1 MKYLLRAVAV
11 LLVVNT
17 ILIYMHYKQAGE
29 AFAKGDAPLTYAQEI
44 EVVNRPDALYIRH
57 HFRNLSEDRQ
67 EIVWP
72 ATSVNRSCYLEEATS
87 CERLDDNVTAFL
99 EGVNDS
105 QSVSYEIPKEGS
117 MQKNALFHEPFAALH
132 GMKAAFTTM
141 HITDEPAIGGIW
153 INGLERVGEKKMD
166 SIDYL
171 LYRGAGEVSD
181 LYWQQREL
189 PLVHQGKAL
198 SVFGAGVEADRF
210 GEVDE
215 ALHLVGA
222 DHSTIVIDNENPA
235 IDTARFM
242 ITSLAK
248 VDQVADRIFTNH
260 MHSRFSV
267 SGNAAIVEVLA
278 SIMSGKPVGADNT
291 RHMVQT
297 FFDTL
302 SEEESKQFRKLLEA
316 REGQA
321 IDAAVLDE
329 LVLEVTGFKTRY
341 FSRNMQDD
349 SVRYPFLFEDPR
361 EVALEGEV
369 LPDVQIIL
377 KDGRAYYPAKQ
388 LLSGVG
394 YDVSSNERSIYI
406 ENALRQFRFP
416 KKELF
421 YVYNDRKF
429 NVVTMPFEIIDEE
442 FYFEENWF
450 KRLFL
455 LSIDKSGET
464 IEIVPITRL
473 LEEADR

>member
-11 LLVVNT
+11 LLLVNT

-29 AFAKGDAPLTYAQEI
+29 ALAKEDAHLTYVQEI

-72 ATSVNRSCYLEEATS
+72 ATSVNRSCYLEEAIS
-87 CERLDDNVTAFL
+87 CDRLDGNVTAFL
-99 EGVNDS
+99 EGENDS
-105 QSVSYEIPKEGS
+105 QSISYKIPKEGS
-117 MQKNALFHEPFAALH
+117 MQKNALFHEPFATLH
-132 GMKAAFTTM
+132 GMKAAFTSM
-141 HITDEPAIGGIW
+141 HITDETAIGGIW
-153 INGLERVGEKKMD
+153 VNGLECVGQKKMD
-166 SIDYL
+166 SIDYM
-171 LYRGAGEVSD
+171 LYRGTGEVLD
-181 LYWQQREL
+181 LYWQQHEL
-189 PLVHQGKAL
+189 PLVYQGGAL
-198 SVFGAGVEADRF
+198 SVFGVGVEADRF
-210 GEVDE
+210 GEVDK
-215 ALHLVGA
+215 ALQAVGA

-235 IDTARFM
+235 MNTARFM
-242 ITSLAK
+242 ISSLSK
-248 VDQVADRIFTNH
+248 VDQVSDRIFTNH
-260 MHSRFSV
+260 MHSRFSI
-267 SGNAAIVEVLA
+267 SGAAETVEVIA
-278 SIMSGKPVGADNT
+278 SIMSGKPVGTDST

-302 SEEESKQFRKLLEA
+302 SEEESKQFRELLEA

-321 IDAAVLDE
+321 VDAAVLDE
-329 LVLEVTGFKTRY
+329 LVLEVTGFKTKY

-369 LPDVQIIL
+369 LPEVQIIL
-377 KDGRAYYPAKQ
+377 KDGMAYYPAKQ

-394 YDVSSNERSIYI
+394 YDVTSNERSIYI

-429 NVVTMPFEIIDEE
+429 NVVTMPFEIIDKE
-442 FYFEENWF
+442 FYFEESWF

-464 IEIVPITRL
+464 IQIVPIST
-473 LEEADR
+473 